1 MRHPVPLLKV
11 NRVSRGVG
19 DAGFARRIPDAP
31 AVARAAKAPDA
42 GLDGAGV
49 GNIPGRH
56 PVIQVQLLK
65 RIKVPRIPAMAE
77 CSICFITHPGCVGWK
92 CTRFQ
97 QDYVIWPALELSG
110 DGKAGRPSADDTD
123 IRFEKSIMLN
133 ACSFDVH
140 IR

>member
-1 MRHPVPLLKV
+1 MASRCVHPVPLLKV
-11 NRVSRGVG
+11 NRVEHGVA
-19 DAGFARRIPDAP
+19 DAGFTWRIPDAP

-65 RIKVPRIPAMAE
+65 VIKVPCIPAMAK
-77 CSICFITHPGCVGWK
+77 CSTCFITHPGCVGWK

-97 QDYVIWPALELSG
+97 EDNLMWPAL
-110 DGKAGRPSADDTD
+110 
-123 IRFEKSIMLN
+123 
-133 ACSFDVH
+133 
-140 IR
+140 